1 MQVNADFPA
10 PFQVLFEPR
19 RYKVLYGGRGGGRS
33 WACARALLLKGV
45 QSPIR
50 VLCARELQ
58 NSISDSVHRLLAD
71 QISGL
76 GLDAYY
82 QVQMARIL
90 GTNGTLFSF
99 EGIKNNVT
107 KIKSYEGI
115 DYCWVEEAHKVS
127 RNSWSILIPTVRK
140 ENSEIWMTFNP
151 ELETDYTYL
160 RFVKEKDDSQM
171 LVIKTTWRDNPFFPE
186 VLMREM
192 EAEKARDYDSY
203 LNIWEGFCR
212 QVLEGAVYA
221 KELRK
226 AQEEERICT
235 VPWVREAPVDV
246 FFDLGRADATAIW
259 FAQRVAMQY
268 RILHYYAATGEDIIH
283 YVKYL
288 QNREYVYG
296 TVWLPHDA
304 YAKQL
309 GTKRSIQE
317 IVHSHGFKTQKVPK
331 LSLTDGINAARLILP
346 NCYFDE
352 DGCEEGIQ
360 ALRHYRYKVVDGQYS
375 NEPLHDW
382 ASDGADSF
390 RYLAIAFRERGGSV
404 ATAVLEKLQS
414 IAAQVVARK
423 QNEAADDP
431 WAYGGKESKN
441 RGTSWMR

>member
-10 PFQVLFEPR
+10 PFQVLFQPR

-33 WACARALLLKGV
+33 WACARALLLMGV
-45 QSPIR
+45 QKPIR

-58 NSISDSVHRLLAD
+58 NSISDSVHRLLTD

-76 GLDAYY
+76 GLDQYY
-82 QVQMARIL
+82 EVQVARIL
-90 GTNGTLFSF
+90 GTNGTQFSF

-140 ENSEIWMTFNP
+140 EDSEIWLTFNP

-160 RFVKEKDDSQM
+160 RFVKEQDPAQM
-171 LVIKTTWRDNPFFPE
+171 LVIKTTWRDNPFFPD

-226 AQEEERICT
+226 AQEEGRICS
-235 VPWVREAPVDV
+235 VPWVREASVDV
-246 FFDLGRADATAIW
+246 FIDLGRADATAIW

-268 RILHYYAATGEDIIH
+268 RIIDYYQATGENINHFI
-283 YVKYL
+283 KYL

-296 TVWLPHDA
+296 TIWLPHDA
-304 YAKQL
+304 YAKVL
-309 GTKRSIQE
+309 GTDRSIQE
-317 IVHSHGFKTQKVPK
+317 VFHNHGYRTQKVPK
-331 LSLTDGINAARLILP
+331 LSQVDGINAARLIFP
-346 NCYFDE
+346 NCWFDE
-352 DGCEEGIQ
+352 DRCEEGLQ
-360 ALRHYRYKVVDGQYS
+360 ALRHYRYRVVDGQYS
-375 NEPLHDW
+375 NDPLHDW
-382 ASDGADSF
+382 ASDGADAF
-390 RYLAIAFRERGGSV
+390 RYLAVAFRDRKPNIAV
-404 ATAVLEKLQS
+404 AVLDRLTS
-414 IAAQVVARK
+414 IAEQAMARK
-423 QNEAADDP
+423 RDELADDP
-431 WAYGGKESKN
+431 WAMGGRESRG

>member
-10 PFQVLFEPR
+10 PFQILFEPR

-33 WACARALLLKGV
+33 WACARALLLKAT
-45 QSPIR
+45 QAPLR

-76 GLDAYY
+76 GLDTFFE
-82 QVQMARIL
+82 VQNARIL
-90 GTNGTLFSF
+90 GRNGSAFSF

-115 DYCWVEEAHKVS
+115 DICWVEEAHKVS
-127 RNSWSILIPTVRK
+127 RNSWGILIPTIRK

-151 ELETDYTYL
+151 ELETDYTYN
-160 RFVKEKDDSQM
+160 RFVKEQDPAQM
-171 LVIKTTWRDNPFFPE
+171 LVIKTTWRDNPFFPD

-226 AQEEERICT
+226 AQEEGRICS

-268 RILHYYAATGEDIIH
+268 RIIDFYSATGEDIIH

-296 TVWLPHDA
+296 TCWLPHDA

-317 IVHSHGFKTQKVPK
+317 IIRGHGFRTEKVPK
-331 LSLTDGINAARLILP
+331 LSQVDGINAARLIFP
-346 NCYFDE
+346 NCWFDE
-352 DGCEEGIQ
+352 DKCEEGIQ
-360 ALRHYRYKVVDGQYS
+360 ALRHYRYRVIDNQYS

-382 ASDGADSF
+382 ASDAADAF
-390 RYLAIAFRERGGSV
+390 RYLAVAFRDR
-404 ATAVLEKLQS
+404 KPS
-414 IAAQVVARK
+414 IAAAVLDKLTALATQARSAK
-423 QNEAADDP
+423 EQEYEE
-431 WAYGGKESKN
+431 WMMGGRESRM